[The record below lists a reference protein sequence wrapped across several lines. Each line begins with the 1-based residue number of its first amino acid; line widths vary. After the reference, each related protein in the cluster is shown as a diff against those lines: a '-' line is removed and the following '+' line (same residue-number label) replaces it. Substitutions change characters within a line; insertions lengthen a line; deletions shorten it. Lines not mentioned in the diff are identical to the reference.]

1 MPKKYLVEL
10 TVDERKKLSELLSKG
25 KAAARKIQHAQVLLK
40 ADCAP
45 SAPAWKDRLIAE
57 TFLLSVRTVE
67 RVRERFVEHG
77 LEDALTR
84 RQRNRSRRRRLD
96 GEGEARLI
104 VLACSKAPD
113 GRKRWTLQLLADK
126 LVELEVVDQIVPETV
141 RQTLKKTK
149 PSPG

>member
-10 TVDERKKLSELLSKG
+10 TADERKRLIELVSKG

-40 ADCAP
+40 ADGAP
-45 SAPAWKDRLIAE
+45 SGPAWKDRQIAE
-57 TFLLSVRTVE
+57 TFSLSVRTVE

-84 RQRNRSRRRRLD
+84 RQRTRSRRRRLD
-96 GEGEARLI
+96 GEGEARLV

-126 LVELEVVDQIVPETV
+126 LVELEVVDHIVPETV

-149 PSPG
+149 PSLG

>member
-1 MPKKYLVEL
+1 
-10 TVDERKKLSELLSKG
+10 
-25 KAAARKIQHAQVLLK
+25 
-40 ADCAP
+40 
-45 SAPAWKDRLIAE
+45 
-57 TFLLSVRTVE
+57 VRTVE

-84 RQRNRSRRRRLD
+84 RQRTRSRQRRLD
-96 GEGEARLI
+96 GEGEARLV

-126 LVELEVVDQIVPETV
+126 LVELEVVDHIVPETV

-149 PSPG
+149 PSLG